1 MKQTIKA
8 FGLASALALAALPLS
23 NAFAWSPQ
31 GNEMAFFRPDSVG
44 LLDFET
50 GALEPLMEILPYQ
63 THADWAWSPWLS
75 WAPDGNTIFTVD
87 HVPAPGA
94 GQPEE
99 SQLFDLTALPLI
111 QGAPIHLV
119 SQTGMFAYP
128 VASPLLTNLGL
139 GDQYRVAYLQAIFP
153 NQSETS
159 RYRLWITDQDGSNKR
174 QLFPAEGE
182 TGLDPQVVEW
192 SPAPMPGSSN
202 YAMALIYQ
210 GNIWLV
216 EPAQGEADQD
226 LIHQVTGD
234 GLVSRIS
241 WSVVK

>member
-1 MKQTIKA
+1 M
-8 FGLASALALAALPLS
+8 
-23 NAFAWSPQ
+23 
-31 GNEMAFFRPDSVG
+31 
-44 LLDFET
+44 
-50 GALEPLMEILPYQ
+50 
-63 THADWAWSPWLS
+63 
-75 WAPDGNTIFTVD
+75 D

-182 TGLDPQVVEW
+182 TGLDPQVVEC